1 MTMDKEQSVRPE
13 GPGPVDGAHQAR
25 LDQGS
30 AVPGGA
36 DGASGRSSMPVP
48 AKSKAPIAQDTQE
61 LPATAG
67 PGGPFG
73 LDELDDDW
81 DDEEIDRNRH
91 FDAKHRARNRRITGV
106 LALVAAL
113 GVGFAGGVFYQK
125 HSSSSSSSTATGATP
140 DFAALR
146 AAFAGGSSGSGG
158 TSGAARFAGGAG
170 GFAGAFGGANSVVG
184 TVSAVADGTLY
195 VSEGTSSALVKVVT
209 SPTSTV
215 SVPSTGSVSD
225 VQPGDSV
232 VISGAK
238 QKDGSYMAATITDR
252 GASSTGSAGASGAS
266 GAGALGAQG

>member
-1 MTMDKEQSVRPE
+1 MTMDKEQAVRPE

-30 AVPGGA
+30 AAPGGA

-140 DFAALR
+140 
-146 AAFAGGSSGSGG
+146 
-158 TSGAARFAGGAG
+158 
-170 GFAGAFGGANSVVG
+170 
-184 TVSAVADGTLY
+184 
-195 VSEGTSSALVKVVT
+195 T
-209 SPTSTV
+209 SPPCGRPSPAGPRVRGEPAGPPGSRAGPAASPVRSAAPTRW
-215 SVPSTGSVSD
+215 SV
-225 VQPGDSV
+225 Q
-232 VISGAK
+232 
-238 QKDGSYMAATITDR
+238 
-252 GASSTGSAGASGAS
+252 
-266 GAGALGAQG
+266 